1 MWDPCSF
8 NTEFRSDFFFNA
20 LTEQWPLT
28 KKIVTN
34 WPYSLNVFFLI
45 RACQEKQRGCNII
58 SLINCLSTDG
68 ATADQI
74 AANIYQ
80 RHI

>member
-1 MWDPCSF
+1 MKRIARRYGLKVEDMWDPCSY
-8 NTEFRSDFFFNA
+8 NTEFRTDFFFNA

-45 RACQEKQRGCNII
+45 TACK
-58 SLINCLSTDG
+58 
-68 ATADQI
+68 
-74 AANIYQ
+74 
-80 RHI
+80 